1 MCWALSLLH
10 ISRPINQG
18 TNTIQKEGYLEKS
31 VDLGDNGVEVGRKFV
46 YFGVC
51 HACQNQWLQEIRSR
65 IQTANR
71 T

>member
-1 MCWALSLLH
+1 MCWALSLLY
-10 ISRPINQG
+10 INRPSDQG

-31 VDLGDNGVEVGRKFV
+31 VDLSDNGVEVGHKFV

-51 HACQNQWLQEIRSR
+51 HTSQNQWLQEIRSR